1 MADASY
7 ARRNWFRHNHGV
19 FIPRNSLDTVPVP
32 HFTRA
37 AHCEVWFQTAAS
49 FAGSFTIYVVPSY
62 PHIDGSAIGVWVD
75 GVLNQTIQFDVGAN
89 LGKLQSAV
97 VNVGV
102 SGAHVIRIQEG
113 ERNPGSS
120 LTRVVIDGTVI
131 PAPAIARSY
140 IVFGDSVSMGA
151 LGVPRSAGWAHRMK
165 NGGSRFDSVSTI
177 GRSGYSLFLATA
189 DAATQ
194 AASVA
199 LIVATCANY
208 VGSTENVVALCL
220 SINDWVSS
228 SDSTTAATFQSK
240 LLPFV
245 DAIKA
250 AADAQGVPGFKIML
264 HSMTYIHTSANAAN
278 DKGSTPADFNAAIQA
293 VQAARPAFTTYLDVF
308 SCCGDSDL
316 DDAFDHPNATGH
328 GKIYDVV
335 VAAT

>member
-1 MADASY
+1 MADSSY

-19 FIPRNSLDTVPVP
+19 FIARNSLDAIPVR
-32 HFTRA
+32 HFTHT

-49 FAGSFTIYVVPSY
+49 FTGSFTIYVVPSY

-75 GVLNQTIQFDVGAN
+75 GVLNQTIQFDVGAD

-97 VNVGV
+97 VDVGTT
-102 SGAHVIRIQEG
+102 GAHVIRIQEG

-140 IVFGDSVSMGA
+140 IVVGDSVSMGA
-151 LGVPRSAGWAHRMK
+151 FGIPRSTGWAHRMK

-189 DAATQ
+189 DAPTQ

-199 LIVATCANY
+199 LIVSTCANY

-228 SDSTTAATFQSK
+228 SDSTTAAAYQAK
-240 LLPFV
+240 LGPFA

-250 AADAQGVPGFKIML
+250 AADAQGLPGFKIML
-264 HSMTYIHTSANAAN
+264 HSMTHIHTDAQLPN
-278 DKGSTPADFNAAIQA
+278 DKGSTPAEFNTAIQA
-293 VQAARPAFTTYLDVF
+293 VAAARPTFTTYLDLF
-308 SCCGDSDL
+308 DACLDADL
-316 DDAFDHPNATGH
+316 EDLFDHPNVVGH